1 MRRRILAL
9 CAGAT
14 LLVTACGE
22 DGGASSAEFCADI
35 RQHRA
40 AILAP
45 PPTADEIDDFV
56 DLHRDIGRAAP
67 LAIEQEWDEL
77 VVNYETASTVEP
89 GDPES
94 VQRVVETA
102 VRTEESV
109 TAVQRWVAANC
120 EVDLGPVATMQAPP
134 PSTSVGPSVPA
145 DGDG

>member
-1 MRRRILAL
+1 M
-9 CAGAT
+9 
-14 LLVTACGE
+14 LVGACG
-22 DGGASSAEFCADI
+22 DDAGSSAEFCADI
-35 RQHRA
+35 RTHRE

-56 DLHRDIGRAAP
+56 ELHRDIGGAAP
-67 LAIEQEWDEL
+67 LAIEQEWGDL

-109 TAVQRWVAANC
+109 TAVQQWVAANC
-120 EVDLGPVATMQAPP
+120 EVELGPVATIQPP
-134 PSTSVGPSVPA
+134 PSGSVAPTMAPE
-145 DGDG
+145 GDG

>member
-1 MRRRILAL
+1 MRRRTLAL

-14 LLVTACGE
+14 LFGACG
-22 DGGASSAEFCADI
+22 DAGGSSAEFCADI
-35 RQHRA
+35 RTHRE

-45 PPTADEIDDFV
+45 PPNAAEIDDFV
-56 DLHRDIGRAAP
+56 ELHRDIGGAAP
-67 LAIEQEWDEL
+67 LAIEQEWGDL

-109 TAVQRWVAANC
+109 TAVQQWVAVNC
-120 EVDLGPVATMQAPP
+120 EVELGPVATIQPP
-134 PSTSVGPSVPA
+134 PSSSVAPTMPA
-145 DGDG
+145 EGDG

>member
-1 MRRRILAL
+1 MRRRTLAL

-14 LLVTACGE
+14 LLGACG
-22 DGGASSAEFCADI
+22 DAGGSSAEFCADI
-35 RQHRA
+35 RTHRE

-45 PPTADEIDDFV
+45 PPNADEIDDFV
-56 DLHRDIGRAAP
+56 ELHRDIGGAAP
-67 LAIEQEWDEL
+67 LAIEQEWGDL

-109 TAVQRWVAANC
+109 TAVQQWVAVNC
-120 EVDLGPVATMQAPP
+120 EVELGPVATIQPP
-134 PSTSVGPSVPA
+134 PSSSVAPTMPA
-145 DGDG
+145 EGDG